1 MLEGAEQQHP
11 QPGSFFSGLSNR
23 EGTKPGFR
31 LDNETFSVT
40 FEAIQCENVA
50 SAQRNF
56 VIDRFES
63 CYDWSEVMNIIL
75 VCLEYFY
82 DEGGFQI
89 DTQHSISAWLRE
101 FSGWGLLFTLLPM
114 DFQKFLLVLYSH
126 LNVKNSQENVVK
138 SNEELYEDLIDMYEN
153 ETQGLPLHDLV
164 PKVQTRLVNFVGG
177 HGECERKKVLK
188 VVFNSS
194 RFQLIAN
201 FRVEKKRVR
210 RSLVEHCAEVVGSI
224 VDDAEDLE
232 IPETLKPVISEK
244 IIDADWVASYWY
256 AKHKLDEMRR
266 KFKEEKRMMMEAESK
281 RTAKMPLGM
290 TLLSYVVWSFRH
302 SISSI
307 FRNFITRNN
316 S

>member
-1 MLEGAEQQHP
+1 
-11 QPGSFFSGLSNR
+11 
-23 EGTKPGFR
+23 
-31 LDNETFSVT
+31 
-40 FEAIQCENVA
+40 
-50 SAQRNF
+50 
-56 VIDRFES
+56 
-63 CYDWSEVMNIIL
+63 MNIIL
-75 VCLEYFY
+75 LCLEYFY

-201 FRVEKKRVR
+201 FRVEKKRLR

-266 KFKEEKRMMMEAESK
+266 KFKEEEKRRMMEVESK